1 MFIAR
6 NHRFSFSKFGKLEVL
21 NMFEWKR
28 RNKTKKKLQF
38 ALFSNAQLF
47 LFEFHG
53 QGENLESLTTQKN
66 FP

>member
-1 MFIAR
+1 MKKKKQ
-6 NHRFSFSKFGKLEVL
+6 N
-21 NMFEWKR
+21 
-28 RNKTKKKLQF
+28 KKKLQF